1 MTTKRSR
8 AGKAKQK
15 RKPATATAAAALPD
29 DSELA
34 LLNPM
39 RAGMPA
45 IDSITEVKE
54 VGRGKRV
61 YRIIKTTEV
70 DEYELPPASA
80 RKRAGKK
87 R

>member
-1 MTTKRSR
+1 MTSKRSR
-8 AGKAKQK
+8 AGKAKKK
-15 RKPATATAAAALPD
+15 RKTAAAAPPD
-29 DSELA
+29 DSA
-34 LLNPM
+34 LESLNPM

-45 IDSITEVKE
+45 IDSITGVKE
-54 VGRGKRV
+54 VGKGKKV

-70 DEYELPPASA
+70 DEYELPRPSA